1 MWYVL
6 GSKHTL
12 TLLYILWGQIQ
23 PLYYMVF
30 SERSCCRTIRRFAT
44 LAPYNIQPH
53 RISHDID
60 SSGCGYSSCR
70 VHCCSNSA
78 ALTKRRETA
87 QFYTENTMRKGQR
100 DGYVQCIDKM
110 PRYRSQALH
119 AVRTQSLTSI
129 TRHFIYNMADKSK
142 FSIYFTSDNG
152 EGDATLAFGLFVC

>member
-87 QFYTENTMRKGQR
+87 EFYTENTTRKGQR
-100 DGYVQCIDKM
+100 DGYVQCIDI
-110 PRYRSQALH
+110 SVNAALSKPGFACGPH
-119 AVRTQSLTSI
+119 AKPG
-129 TRHFIYNMADKSK
+129 F
-142 FSIYFTSDNG
+142 DN
-152 EGDATLAFGLFVC
+152 TAFDL